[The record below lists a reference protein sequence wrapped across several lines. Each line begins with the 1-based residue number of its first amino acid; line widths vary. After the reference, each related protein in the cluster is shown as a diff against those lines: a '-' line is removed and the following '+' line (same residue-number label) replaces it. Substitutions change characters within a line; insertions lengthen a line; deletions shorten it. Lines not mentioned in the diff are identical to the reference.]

1 VVGIEGHA
9 LFNQQAIQPG
19 PSSTFSLHNAS
30 RWIGPYL
37 TELFSARFLV
47 LAVLAAIGLTQVRR
61 FRQSVIVPAII
72 FVYIATFVSFS
83 QSYYADVLGQIPTFH
98 FDRYT
103 LQIAPLLAALGGLAL
118 TRIGTLSSGLRPRLV
133 AVAAGATVAAVI
145 VSGVTLGK
153 RDRFSL
159 RHDEQQVRLAPT
171 QALCQATPAGSWII
185 TSQPIL
191 VQVYC
196 DHPPDVVDAAVIDAI
211 SPEFLFN
218 LRDQGRLYHWTGDAD
233 APVEVVR
240 YAGLRA
246 LLARS
251 VQAPV
256 WHYESGGDASR

>member
-191 VQVYC
+191 VQVRM
-196 DHPPDVVDAAVIDAI
+196 
-211 SPEFLFN
+211 
-218 LRDQGRLYHWTGDAD
+218 LRSRWSDMQAS
-233 APVEVVR
+233 
-240 YAGLRA
+240 
-246 LLARS
+246 ARS
-251 VQAPV
+251 SRAQCK
-256 WHYESGGDASR
+256 HRSGTTKAEVNASR